1 MRINLYEIFGFLM
14 LIPVTRHYAW
24 YALLANPV
32 SLDAYIQHLKSNP
45 DQIPNGKSAA
55 EVVAH
60 AKSLGHDVSHDDLEA
75 YAKKDGKFDSAGG
88 GCYAQG
94 DNIVGG
100 I

>member
-1 MRINLYEIFGFLM
+1 M

-55 EVVAH
+55 DVVAH